1 MGRVQAG
8 LHELGEGNAP
18 MLLNESSDLLVNR

>member
-8 LHELGEGNAP
+8 LHKLGEGNAP
-18 MLLNESSDLLVNR
+18 MLLNEISDFLVNR